1 MNILITLP
9 KQRMKRMRCLYKNV
23 ECEYA
28 GKTVLYG
35 CKELGEEEG
44 FHEYGICYN
53 KQINMDY
60 TKCNR

>member
-1 MNILITLP
+1 
-9 KQRMKRMRCLYKNV
+9 MKRMRCLYKNV

-35 CKELGEEEG
+35 SKELGEEEG